1 MKPSRRFTKLLAPI
15 SLTEQTDA
23 VANFARRIAE
33 VNKGEV
39 VLLHVVPKQSYR
51 LHRAIYRP
59 EESGG
64 ANEEYAERVAREL
77 LEDLGR
83 KKLGQVPWRA
93 LVRHAWNPA
102 QAILE
107 AQKEFDSDLIVVS
120 KSVASELTARIQG
133 GLHEKLI
140 RSSPCA
146 VWCTSS
152 LPQFATQESVKNV
165 LAPVAFDRA
174 SAVVTRLA
182 GSIAEA
188 QGGRVRLLHVILT
201 EPSFLEVRRDI
212 YGFEPDEPV
221 SLSKAE
227 KGAQGR
233 VERLAAENL
242 SGVPYETA
250 VVIAYDRASA
260 ILEDEKTW
268 KPDVITMGT
277 AGWQRIERFPLSG
290 FFQLVLG
297 STAETVARKSLCSV
311 VTLRLRSE
319 ETRASAAS

>member
-1 MKPSRRFTKLLAPI
+1 MKPFRRFTKLLAPI

-23 VANFARRIAE
+23 VVNFARRIAE
-33 VNKGEV
+33 VNEGEV

-51 LHRAIYRP
+51 LLRAIYRP

-64 ANEEYAERVAREL
+64 ANEDYADKVACEL

-83 KKLGQVPWRA
+83 KKLGQVPWRV

-107 AQKEFDSDLIVVS
+107 AQQELDSNLIVVS
-120 KSVASELTARIQG
+120 KSVVSELTARIQG

-140 RSSPCA
+140 RSSPCV
-146 VWCTSS
+146 VWSASS

-165 LAPVAFDRA
+165 LAPVAFDRS
-174 SAVVTRLA
+174 SAAITRLA

-188 QGGRVRLLHVILT
+188 QAGRVRLLHVILT

-221 SLSKAE
+221 SLTKAE
-227 KGAQGR
+227 KFAKR
-233 VERLAAENL
+233 KLDRLADENL
-242 SGVPYETA
+242 GGIPHETA
-250 VVIAYDRASA
+250 VAIGYDRASA
-260 ILEDEKTW
+260 ILEDEKGW

-277 AGWQRIERFPLSG
+277 AGRRGIERFPLSG

-311 VTLRLRSE
+311 VTLRLRS
-319 ETRASAAS
+319 

>member
-1 MKPSRRFTKLLAPI
+1 MTPSRRFTKLLAPL

-33 VNKGEV
+33 VNEGEV

-51 LHRAIYRP
+51 LHRAVYRA

-64 ANEEYAERVAREL
+64 ANEDYAERVAREL

-102 QAILE
+102 QTILE
-107 AQKEFDSDLIVVS
+107 VQQELDSDLIVVS

-146 VWCTSS
+146 VWSTSS
-152 LPQFATQESVKNV
+152 LPQFATQESLKNV
-165 LAPVAFDRA
+165 LAPVALDRS

-221 SLSKAE
+221 SLAKAE
-227 KGAQGR
+227 KGAQRR
-233 VERLAAENL
+233 VDRLAAENL
-242 SGVPYETA
+242 SGVPHETA

-260 ILEDEKTW
+260 ILEDEKAW
-268 KPDVITMGT
+268 KPDAITMGT
-277 AGWQRIERFPLSG
+277 TGFSG
-290 FFQLVLG
+290 FFRLVLG
-297 STAETVARKSLCSV
+297 STTETVARKSLCSV
-311 VTLRLRSE
+311 VTLRLRPE
-319 ETRASAAS
+319 EARASAAS